1 MKTQN
6 NKLDFKT
13 NSLAELNDNQLLQIG
28 GGGDSKITFYFI
40 TVPNKETVSLVI
52 Y

>member
-6 NKLDFKT
+6 ATLNFKKST
-13 NSLAELNDNQLLQIG
+13 LTELNDNQLLQIE
-28 GGGDSKITFYFI
+28 GGGDTRITFYFI
-40 TVPNKETVSLVI
+40 TVPNKETVSLVF